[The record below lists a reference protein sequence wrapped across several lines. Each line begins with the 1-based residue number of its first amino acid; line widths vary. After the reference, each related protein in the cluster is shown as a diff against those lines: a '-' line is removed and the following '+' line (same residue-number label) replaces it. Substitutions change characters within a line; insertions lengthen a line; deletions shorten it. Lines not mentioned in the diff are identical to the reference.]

1 MFVFI
6 KWLFPAP
13 APPVTNRLMGSTVSG
28 FKQFKF
34 FIVFL
39 HHDRAMLY
47 ADLCFSLSDLAL
59 LRSISSDISVGCVY
73 VLIAWDTC
81 GLESDDDPTCRSE
94 GDCSLN
100 DSSGSVSCKF

>member
-1 MFVFI
+1 
-6 KWLFPAP
+6 
-13 APPVTNRLMGSTVSG
+13 MGSTFSG

-47 ADLCFSLSDLAL
+47 SDLCFSLSDLTL
-59 LRSISSDISVGCVY
+59 LHRISSDIPVGCVY
-73 VLIAWDTC
+73 VLIAWDSC

-100 DSSGSVSCKF
+100 DSSGSVSRKF